1 MQIDPA
7 SIARNLI
14 VLGIIGLAAAG
25 LLWFANKPQAP
36 TEFQRQQ
43 SQGSLFNSFA
53 INEMDRVAKAYPQC
67 LYSSGDFTVRCPLNN
82 SLHYLVWVSAGLL
95 LAGLVI
101 QSSTTRKPE

>member
-14 VLGIIGLAAAG
+14 LLGIIGLTAAG
-25 LLWFANKPQAP
+25 LIWFANKPLGP
-36 TEFQRQQ
+36 TQFQRQQ

-67 LYSSGDFTVRCPLNN
+67 LYSGGDFTIRCPLNN
-82 SLHYLVWVSAGLL
+82 FLHYLVWASAALFI
-95 LAGLVI
+95 AGLVI